1 MGFIVIV
8 ALVAL
13 SIAGSAAFFSVYGLA
28 SLFSGMF
35 WPVVFMGTSL
45 EAGKLVAASYL
56 YRFWDKISIFLKAYM
71 LLAVGVLMLI
81 TSTGIFGFLTMGY
94 QQDIQ
99 VTKTNEQ
106 QIEILSEEN
115 EQLQQLKQE
124 RLERKKQIDTDIAS
138 LPNDYITGRQRLM
151 NSYGPELKQLKQD
164 IEDYTNQI
172 RNNTNKISNLKAENL
187 EQEVHVGPIIFIA
200 KVFDKDVDDTTKW
213 LILIIIFAFDPMA
226 VALTVAANVAVE
238 ERRKEK
244 ERESLDEPEPKIT
257 SVEQINDNVHQEHQP
272 NQPEDNYENVAV
284 DLESVLEKLN
294 EKEEQKELT
303 PQEIAQKDMLEEIF
317 RRRAIT
323 KNIRQHKT

>member
-1 MGFIVIV
+1 MGFIIIV

-56 YRFWDKISIFLKAYM
+56 YRFWDRISIFLKAYM

-99 VTKTNEQ
+99 VTKSNEQ
-106 QIEILSEEN
+106 QIEILTEEN
-115 EQLQQLKQE
+115 KHLEELKQE
-124 RLERKKQIDTDIAS
+124 RLQRKKQIDTDIAS

-151 NSYGPELKQLKQD
+151 ESYGPELKQLKQD

-172 RNNTNKISNLKAENL
+172 RSNTSKIADLRTQNL
-187 EQEVHVGPIIFIA
+187 EQEIHVGPIIFIA

-226 VALTVAANVAVE
+226 VALTVAANVAIE

-244 ERESLDEPEPKIT
+244 ERETLDEPEPKIT
-257 SVEQINDNVHQEHQP
+257 SVEQINDDVKQEQQP
-272 NQPEDNYENVAV
+272 NQTEDHYENVAV
-284 DLESVLEKLN
+284 DLENVLEKLN